1 MNEQY
6 YKNFLSRP
14 VRFLV
19 HKIVLQFCVFPIN
32 LPPVLVVL
40 FLMTCYWFTLRNP
53 VMGGTCLRYLHSTW
67 GPVI

>member
-6 YKNFLSRP
+6 YKNFLSHP

-32 LPPVLVVL
+32 LPPVLLVL
-40 FLMTCYWFTLRNP
+40 FLMTCYWFT
-53 VMGGTCLRYLHSTW
+53 GTCLRYLHSTW